1 VRGLA
6 IIVSRKIQYKRLTNT
21 KILIST
27 TKETQF
33 IYQNNRQPTIKNSL
47 IIDKL
52 IPITQTQL
60 YYKD

>member
-1 VRGLA
+1 MRGLA